1 MTGKKK
7 RSSAPLPPPSSSS
20 PLSNECNRV
29 FGILHNGNYGKALE
43 AAKSLVSR
51 HPDSA
56 LANALIALV
65 HKDIA
70 ISISDTSSVIRHEHI
85 ASALYFSNAA
95 LVLSPDSISFPML
108 RAVVLL
114 TNEQY
119 DSAIQEC
126 ESALS
131 IKNPLDPMQDN
142 LGIVQYTPLE
152 STPESRVGKV
162 RTKLRELI
170 AKAKK
175 HKFKKLVEDD
185 SLAEVNEEFRALLEI
200 KVEINTRLEKVRQGL
215 VELPSPSTSRKLLKK
230 VLLNVDAITRARAYW
245 NNEMSLE
252 AKKELL
258 SVSVD
263 VNFDENK
270 SMGLKAEEVLA
281 EAVEYAKEM
290 KNWKFSMC
298 CCCGE
303 RFFDEELNMEHIKS
317 AHLGTLSEE
326 LQSVVP
332 RILPKSEI
340 EICDWKPVDVDAAV
354 KLIEDLSR
362 NESGD
367 QGQDKGKSQDLK
379 LENWPYCN
387 DTNRDKMSK
396 RIWTILQV
404 LIGVKCF
411 APSHLYMLLD
421 LILEML
427 KNRIPE
433 TLLKQHWMNRTLVSV
448 LFLDEPELK
457 SVHEFIEEELEISCG
472 LGGVYSSFTMDNA
485 MDDLT
490 ISHERIIFSN
500 DLSHLILLLDETS
513 AKASRSVDE
522 SRNACQEYRDD
533 IVQWLYMGSEPT
545 GEKLEE
551 WATYRKAS
559 KNLGMELFKIIES
572 EFCRLQ
578 KICER
583 KYKYLREEKLWL
595 DMEGICLEED
605 KRREEISGNL
615 QSYKSLLLKRQKE
628 IEMEKSNDEM
638 GSMELD
644 IIGSIL
650 KKAQA
655 DNDINMLIQMHI
667 DQLFG
672 KCFKSDALILGA
684 NASIQLTWKKLK
696 MVTSYDY
703 RSIVVP
709 LLKTFMRAQLEEMV
723 DKDATKKSN
732 AALEDLLSELNLDA
746 KKNTE
751 KGGDDARHGQG
762 KSKDKKK
769 KKYHRKAKEFKA
781 TGGSEDQQENV
792 EQNLVPAAHGR
803 DHPLNSEVVGSVTTD
818 ELEQEERELTRT
830 TEEESRIEEHQRM
843 LARHLEYQRQ
853 IENEAKQKR
862 LAEIDK
868 A

>member
-1 MTGKKK
+1 
-7 RSSAPLPPPSSSS
+7 
-20 PLSNECNRV
+20 
-29 FGILHNGNYGKALE
+29 
-43 AAKSLVSR
+43 
-51 HPDSA
+51 
-56 LANALIALV
+56 
-65 HKDIA
+65 
-70 ISISDTSSVIRHEHI
+70 
-85 ASALYFSNAA
+85 
-95 LVLSPDSISFPML
+95 ML

-175 HKFKKLVEDD
+175 YKFKKLVEDN
-185 SLAEVNEEFRALLEI
+185 SLAFRALHEI
-200 KVEINTRLEKVRQGL
+200 KVEINKRLETVMQSL

-230 VLLNVDAITRARAYW
+230 ILLNVDAITRARAYW

-263 VNFDENK
+263 VNFDKNK
-270 SMGLKAEEVLA
+270 SMGVKAKEVLA
-281 EAVEYAKEM
+281 EAVEYAKETR
-290 KNWKFSMC
+290 NWKFSTC

-317 AHLGTLSEE
+317 DHLGTLSEE

-332 RILPKSEI
+332 RILLKSEI
-340 EICDWKPVDVDAAV
+340 EICDWKPVDVDDAV

-379 LENWPYCN
+379 LENWPYCQ
-387 DTNRDKMSK
+387 DTNRDEMIK

-457 SVHEFIEEELEISCG
+457 SVREFIEEELEISCG

-490 ISHERIIFSN
+490 ISHERIVFSN

-533 IVQWLYMGSEPT
+533 IVQWLYMGCEPI

-551 WATYRKAS
+551 WANYRKAS
-559 KNLGMELFKIIES
+559 KNLGMDLFKIIES
-572 EFCRLQ
+572 EFRRLQ

-605 KRREEISGNL
+605 KRREEISSNP
-615 QSYKSLLLKRQKE
+615 QSYKSLLLKRKKE
-628 IEMEKSNDEM
+628 IEMEESNDET

-650 KKAQA
+650 RKAQA

-672 KCFKSDALILGA
+672 KVWYIYFL
-684 NASIQLTWKKLK
+684 
-696 MVTSYDY
+696 Y
-703 RSIVVP
+703 
-709 LLKTFMRAQLEEMV
+709 
-723 DKDATKKSN
+723 
-732 AALEDLLSELNLDA
+732 LD
-746 KKNTE
+746 
-751 KGGDDARHGQG
+751 
-762 KSKDKKK
+762 
-769 KKYHRKAKEFKA
+769 
-781 TGGSEDQQENV
+781 GS
-792 EQNLVPAAHGR
+792 
-803 DHPLNSEVVGSVTTD
+803 
-818 ELEQEERELTRT
+818 
-830 TEEESRIEEHQRM
+830 
-843 LARHLEYQRQ
+843 
-853 IENEAKQKR
+853 
-862 LAEIDK
+862 
-868 A
+868 

>member
-1 MTGKKK
+1 MVHHLFFPLNLSIEKPEFPTSLPIYRQNQEERMTGKKK
-7 RSSAPLPPPSSSS
+7 RSSAPLPPPSSSEPTSSSSSSSS
-20 PLSNECNRV
+20 PLSNECNQV
-29 FGILHNGNYGKALE
+29 FGILHNGTYSNALE

-70 ISISDTSSVIRHEHI
+70 ISISDTSSVIRQEHI
-85 ASALYFSNAA
+85 VSALYFSKAA
-95 LVLSPDSISFPML
+95 LVLSPDSLSFPML

-175 HKFKKLVEDD
+175 YKFKKLVEDN
-185 SLAEVNEEFRALLEI
+185 SLAFRALHEI
-200 KVEINTRLEKVRQGL
+200 KVEINKRLETVMQSL

-230 VLLNVDAITRARAYW
+230 ILLNVDAITRARAYW

-258 SVSVD
+258 SVRAD
-263 VNFDENK
+263 ENFDENK
-270 SMGLKAEEVLA
+270 SMGVKAKEMLA
-281 EAVEYAKEM
+281 EAVEYAKETR
-290 KNWKFSMC
+290 NWKFSTC

-317 AHLGTLSEE
+317 DHLGTLSEE

-332 RILPKSEI
+332 RILLKSEI
-340 EICDWKPVDVDAAV
+340 EIGDWKPVDVDAAV

-379 LENWPYCN
+379 LENWPYCK
-387 DTNRDKMSK
+387 DTNRDEMIK

-457 SVHEFIEEELEISCG
+457 SVREFIEEELEISCG

-490 ISHERIIFSN
+490 ISHERIVFSN

-533 IVQWLYMGSEPT
+533 IVQWLYMGSEPI

-551 WATYRKAS
+551 WTNYRKAS

-572 EFCRLQ
+572 ELRRLQ

-605 KRREEISGNL
+605 KRREEISGNP
-615 QSYKSLLLKRQKE
+615 QSYKSLLLKRRKE
-628 IEMEKSNDEM
+628 IEMERSNDEM
-638 GSMELD
+638 CSMEFD

-672 KCFKSDALILGA
+672 KVWYIYFL
-684 NASIQLTWKKLK
+684 
-696 MVTSYDY
+696 Y
-703 RSIVVP
+703 
-709 LLKTFMRAQLEEMV
+709 
-723 DKDATKKSN
+723 
-732 AALEDLLSELNLDA
+732 LD
-746 KKNTE
+746 
-751 KGGDDARHGQG
+751 
-762 KSKDKKK
+762 
-769 KKYHRKAKEFKA
+769 
-781 TGGSEDQQENV
+781 GS
-792 EQNLVPAAHGR
+792 
-803 DHPLNSEVVGSVTTD
+803 
-818 ELEQEERELTRT
+818 
-830 TEEESRIEEHQRM
+830 
-843 LARHLEYQRQ
+843 
-853 IENEAKQKR
+853 
-862 LAEIDK
+862 
-868 A
+868 

>member
-7 RSSAPLPPPSSSS
+7 RSSAPQPPPSSSEPEPTSSSSSSSS

-29 FGILHNGNYGKALE
+29 FGILHNGTYSEALE
-43 AAKSLVSR
+43 AAKSLVTR

-70 ISISDTSSVIRHEHI
+70 ISISDTSSVVIRREHI
-85 ASALYFSNAA
+85 VSALYFSNAA

-142 LGIVQYTPLE
+142 LGIVQYTPID
-152 STPESRVGKV
+152 STLESRVGKV

-175 HKFKKLVEDD
+175 YKFKKLVEDN
-185 SLAEVNEEFRALLEI
+185 SLAFRALQAI
-200 KVEINTRLEKVRQGL
+200 KVEINTRLENVWQRL

-263 VNFDENK
+263 VNFDMNK
-270 SMGLKAEEVLA
+270 SMGVKAKEVLA
-281 EAVEYAKEM
+281 EAVEYAKET
-290 KNWKFSMC
+290 KNWKFSTC

-303 RFFDEELNMEHIKS
+303 RFFDEELNMEHIKID
-317 AHLGTLSEE
+317 HLGTLSEE

-332 RILPKSEI
+332 RILLKSEI
-340 EICDWKPVDVDAAV
+340 EICDWKPVDVEAAV
-354 KLIEDLSR
+354 KLIEDSSR

-367 QGQDKGKSQDLK
+367 QGQDKGKSQDLT

-387 DTNRDKMSK
+387 DTNREDMIK

-457 SVHEFIEEELEISCG
+457 SVREFIEEELEISCG
-472 LGGVYSSFTMDNA
+472 LGDVYSSFTMDNA
-485 MDDLT
+485 IDDLT

-533 IVQWLYMGSEPT
+533 IVQWLYMGSEPI

-551 WATYRKAS
+551 WANYRKAS
-559 KNLGMELFKIIES
+559 KNLGMDLFKIIES
-572 EFCRLQ
+572 EFRRLQ

-605 KRREEISGNL
+605 KRREEISGNP

-628 IEMEKSNDEM
+628 IQMEECNDET

-696 MVTSYDY
+696 M
-703 RSIVVP
+703 
-709 LLKTFMRAQLEEMV
+709 AQLEEMV
-723 DKDATKKSN
+723 DEDATKKSN
-732 AALEDLLSELNLDA
+732 AALEDLLSGLNLDA

-762 KSKDKKK
+762 KSKNKKK
-769 KKYHRKAKEFKA
+769 KKDHRKVKEFKA

-792 EQNLVPAAHGR
+792 EQNLVPAAHGT

-818 ELEQEERELTRT
+818 ELEQEEREITCT
-830 TEEESRIEEHQRM
+830 AEEESRIEEHQRM

-862 LAEIDK
+862 LAEIDE

>member
-1 MTGKKK
+1 
-7 RSSAPLPPPSSSS
+7 
-20 PLSNECNRV
+20 
-29 FGILHNGNYGKALE
+29 
-43 AAKSLVSR
+43 
-51 HPDSA
+51 
-56 LANALIALV
+56 
-65 HKDIA
+65 
-70 ISISDTSSVIRHEHI
+70 
-85 ASALYFSNAA
+85 
-95 LVLSPDSISFPML
+95 ML

-175 HKFKKLVEDD
+175 YKFKKLVEDN
-185 SLAEVNEEFRALLEI
+185 SLAFRALQAI
-200 KVEINTRLEKVRQGL
+200 KVEINTRLENVWQRL

-230 VLLNVDAITRARAYW
+230 ILLNVDAITRARAYW

-258 SVSVD
+258 SVRAD
-263 VNFDENK
+263 ENFDENK
-270 SMGLKAEEVLA
+270 SMGVKAKEMLA
-281 EAVEYAKEM
+281 EAVEYAKETR
-290 KNWKFSMC
+290 NWKFSTC

-317 AHLGTLSEE
+317 DHLGTLSEE

-332 RILPKSEI
+332 RILLKSEI
-340 EICDWKPVDVDAAV
+340 EIGDWKPVDVDAAV

-379 LENWPYCN
+379 LENWPYCK
-387 DTNRDKMSK
+387 DTNRDEMIK

-457 SVHEFIEEELEISCG
+457 SVREFIEEELEISCG

-490 ISHERIIFSN
+490 ISHERIVFSN

-533 IVQWLYMGSEPT
+533 IVQWLYMGCEPM

-551 WATYRKAS
+551 WANYRKAS
-559 KNLGMELFKIIES
+559 KNLGMDLFKIIES
-572 EFCRLQ
+572 EFRRLQ

-605 KRREEISGNL
+605 KRREEISGNP
-615 QSYKSLLLKRQKE
+615 QSYKSLLLKRKKE
-628 IEMEKSNDEM
+628 IEMEESNDET

-650 KKAQA
+650 RKAQA

-672 KCFKSDALILGA
+672 KVWYIYFL
-684 NASIQLTWKKLK
+684 
-696 MVTSYDY
+696 Y
-703 RSIVVP
+703 
-709 LLKTFMRAQLEEMV
+709 
-723 DKDATKKSN
+723 
-732 AALEDLLSELNLDA
+732 LD
-746 KKNTE
+746 
-751 KGGDDARHGQG
+751 
-762 KSKDKKK
+762 
-769 KKYHRKAKEFKA
+769 
-781 TGGSEDQQENV
+781 GS
-792 EQNLVPAAHGR
+792 
-803 DHPLNSEVVGSVTTD
+803 
-818 ELEQEERELTRT
+818 
-830 TEEESRIEEHQRM
+830 
-843 LARHLEYQRQ
+843 
-853 IENEAKQKR
+853 
-862 LAEIDK
+862 
-868 A
+868 